1 MNIQN
6 YFNKGFG
13 QPALWID
20 FVNSLEHDGFGNS
33 TDYLRDPAWRETFL
47 RHWKLATPSSDRVP
61 FPALLRLRAMLRSG
75 ADSLSST
82 APVSAAE
89 LRSLNAAMSVFV
101 RPQLFQ
107 RQNGFVLEEMPRHK
121 DWRWIAAQIAASFAR
136 TLASDVSER
145 VKICPDPLCRWVFY
159 DQTKGKTR
167 IWCNERT
174 CGNRNRVRRSRS
186 KFAGAGL

>member
-1 MNIQN
+1 MNLQDYIK
-6 YFNKGFG
+6 KGFA

-20 FVNSLEHDGFGNS
+20 FVNSLENDGLGNS
-33 TDYLRDPAWRETFL
+33 VDYLRDPAWRETFL
-47 RHWKLATPSSDRVP
+47 RHWKLAAPSGRPVP
-61 FPALLRLRAMLRSG
+61 LKSFVRLRALLRSG
-75 ADSLSST
+75 ADNSSST
-82 APVSAAE
+82 APLSAAE

-101 RPQLFQ
+101 RPLLFQ

-121 DWRWIAAQIAASFAR
+121 DWRWIAAQIAISFAK